1 MLTESSSDET
11 IDQIKDRSNKIVSIF
26 SFITE
31 LSSQTNLLAVNT
43 SIQAAKIGADG
54 QGFQVIAN
62 ELRKLSEQSKIS
74 LEEIG
79 NLLNQLSEDATRLKT
94 AKEENQAIK
103 QTLKR
108 IESQNELFNSIM
120 NEIEDKIEVKDGKLR
135 YYMINNAGLEDY
147 GVSKDEIIGK
157 SMFDFFHEEVAAG
170 YADKERE
177 IIQKRSMT
185 YSLEKV
191 HINDTSKYL
200 FINKTALFLPEE
212 NEWGLLVIQREV
224 NQSDLDKPD
233 FLEILKRKY
242 KSLTVNLST
251 FS

>member
-94 AKEENQAIK
+94 AKEENQA
-103 QTLKR
+103 
-108 IESQNELFNSIM
+108 
-120 NEIEDKIEVKDGKLR
+120 
-135 YYMINNAGLEDY
+135 
-147 GVSKDEIIGK
+147 
-157 SMFDFFHEEVAAG
+157 
-170 YADKERE
+170 
-177 IIQKRSMT
+177 
-185 YSLEKV
+185 
-191 HINDTSKYL
+191 
-200 FINKTALFLPEE
+200 
-212 NEWGLLVIQREV
+212 
-224 NQSDLDKPD
+224 
-233 FLEILKRKY
+233 
-242 KSLTVNLST
+242 
-251 FS
+251 